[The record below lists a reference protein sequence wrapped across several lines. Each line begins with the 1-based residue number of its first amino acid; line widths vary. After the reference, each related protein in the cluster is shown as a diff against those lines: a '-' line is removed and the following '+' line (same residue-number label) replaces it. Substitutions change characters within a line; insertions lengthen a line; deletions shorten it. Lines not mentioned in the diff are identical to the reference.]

1 MIATAP
7 SWNAIDWTLPVP
19 RAELIAADHYA
30 VESLDQMTASQRI
43 AFSHLATCHTCE
55 LFIHFERYLIEY
67 VERHLDTLPGGAAR
81 WRRFVADERRHVAAF
96 ERLLVRIRP
105 DLYAQG
111 ELRFMRWG
119 RADELLVALAR
130 PVPFF
135 LLAAL
140 FEEITLWVP
149 QTMQGA
155 PVHDPI
161 VLEVMALHAA
171 DERRHIAMDKLVL
184 REARDR
190 LPAWQLRVD
199 VWSVLPLLVHCDR
212 RARAGWK
219 RMTAQLASEH
229 DIDRAPIE
237 DRAASVSDRRGMV
250 SFAAQL
256 RRLELPDGARLAA
269 VLERMVRA

>member
-1 MIATAP
+1 MIASATT
-7 SWNAIDWTLPVP
+7 WNAIDWSLPVP

-30 VESLDQMTASQRI
+30 VERLDHLTPGQRI

-67 VERHLDTLPGGAAR
+67 VERHIATLPGGSAR

-105 DLYAQG
+105 DLYAHG
-111 ELRFMRWG
+111 EPRFMRWG
-119 RADELLVALAR
+119 RADDLLVALTR

-149 QTMQGA
+149 QMMQGA
-155 PVHDPI
+155 QVHDPI
-161 VLEVMALHAA
+161 VFEVMQLHAD

-190 LPAWQLRVD
+190 LPDWQLRVD

-219 RMTAQLASEH
+219 RMTAQLATEH
-229 DIDRAPIE
+229 RIDRSDVE
-237 DRAASVSDRRGMV
+237 DRAASLSDRRGME
-250 SFAAQL
+250 SFAEQL
-256 RRLELPDGARLAA
+256 RQLELPGGAQLAS
-269 VLERMVRA
+269 VLERSVRS